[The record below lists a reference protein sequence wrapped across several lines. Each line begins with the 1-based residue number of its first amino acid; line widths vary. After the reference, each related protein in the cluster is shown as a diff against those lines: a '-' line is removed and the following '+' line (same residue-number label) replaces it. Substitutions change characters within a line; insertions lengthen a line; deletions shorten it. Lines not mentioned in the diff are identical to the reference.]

1 MYRPKLAQVIIV
13 ILMLAVLSTAALIHL
28 TWQRAAG
35 ENIENIVASLDA
47 QTAGS
52 VRNDLSRTLA
62 LVTGT
67 AEVVRSIFF
76 QGAIGADDE
85 VKREFLF
92 LSLLREQ
99 PAIAWIGFGF
109 PDGRFFGSHATADGR
124 IEMVEIGAA
133 EGGEL
138 RPLRRDVYRPIPGD
152 IFFEERIK
160 AESAYVALGAPWY
173 RLGKETGEPVW
184 TVTNVLPNGFEPAMV
199 LSKRVVT
206 FGRFTGVGMVAV
218 SLRRLSEALQ
228 ALELP
233 AQGKV
238 FVLDSCG
245 RVLATSQPSDG
256 VMAAHFSD
264 FPASDAIAT
273 AAAEAVAANQVDAFR
288 AVVSNPLLGPVFVSS
303 SSLPFENWRLVT
315 ATPRSTFAGGI
326 DENIRRIA
334 VVVLA
339 IVALAAATAV
349 GFANFLFARP
359 LARLAEQLRAVERFS
374 LENVRHNPTFLA
386 ELNDLSQA
394 LKRMAAGLSSF
405 ARYMPLDVVRPLVE
419 GGIEPK
425 PGGELCEVTV
435 MFADLP
441 GFTELTERLGP
452 GVEPHLTRFLTIAV
466 AAIHAEGGTV
476 DKFIGDAVMAI
487 WNAPGKQA
495 DHAARACRAAV
506 AIRTAMHDEPPI
518 GAGENA
524 IRVRIGIN
532 SGTAL
537 IGNIGSAERLSY
549 TAIGDTVNLA
559 SRLVNVAKERGV
571 EIVLSDATMREIEEE
586 PTTRPLGLANVRGKA
601 RPVGVHTIDQPQD
614 RSAGGSDGNGNYHGG
629 DARLPATQALRR

>member
-1 MYRPKLAQVIIV
+1 MYRPKLAQVIIF

-28 TWQRAAG
+28 IWQRAAG
-35 ENIENIVASLDA
+35 ENIEAIVGSLDA

-62 LVTGT
+62 LVTST
-67 AEVVRSIFF
+67 TEVVRSIFF

-133 EGGEL
+133 EAGEL
-138 RPLRRDVYRPIPGD
+138 RPLRRDRYRPIPGD
-152 IFFEERIK
+152 IFFEERVK

-206 FGRFTGVGMVAV
+206 FGKFTGVVMVAV

-228 ALELP
+228 GIELP
-233 AQGKV
+233 VLGKA
-238 FVLDSCG
+238 FVLDERG
-245 RVLATSQPSDG
+245 QVLATSQPSDG

-264 FPASDAIAT
+264 FPASDTVAT
-273 AAAEAVAANQVDAFR
+273 AAAEAVAANKADVFR
-288 AVVSNPLLGPVFVSS
+288 VVVPNALLGPVFVSS

-315 ATPRSTFAGGI
+315 ATPRSTFASRI

-334 VVVLA
+334 IVVLA
-339 IVALAAATAV
+339 MAALAAATAV
-349 GFANFLFARP
+349 AFANFLFARP
-359 LARLAEQLRAVERFS
+359 LARLAEQLSAVERFS
-374 LENVRHNPTFLA
+374 LESVRHHPTFLA
-386 ELNDLSQA
+386 ELNGLSEA
-394 LKRMAAGLSSF
+394 LKRMAVGLSAF

-506 AIRTAMHDEPPI
+506 AIRTAMHDGPAI
-518 GAGENA
+518 AAGEDA

-571 EIVLSDATMREIEEE
+571 EIVLSDVTMREIEAG
-586 PTTRPLGLANVRGKA
+586 PVTRPLGLAAVRGKA
-601 RPVGVHTIDQPQD
+601 KPVGVHTIDQLNA
-614 RSAGGSDGNGNYHGG
+614 RSAGGSDGNGDYDGG
-629 DARLPATQALRR
+629 DARLHAAQALRR

>member
-13 ILMLAVLSTAALIHL
+13 ILILAVLSTAALIHL
-28 TWQRAAG
+28 IWQRAAG
-35 ENIENIVASLDA
+35 ENIEEIVASLDA
-47 QTAGS
+47 QTAAS
-52 VRNDLSRTLA
+52 VRNDLSRTLS
-62 LVTGT
+62 LVSST

-76 QGAIGADDE
+76 QGAISANDE

-133 EGGEL
+133 EAGEL
-138 RPLRRDVYRPIPGD
+138 RPLRRDLYRPIPGD
-152 IFFEERIK
+152 IFFEERIR

-173 RLGKETGEPVW
+173 RLGKENGDPVW

-206 FGRFTGVGMVAV
+206 FGKFTGVVMAAV

-233 AQGKV
+233 ALGKA
-238 FVLDSCG
+238 FVLDSRG

-288 AVVSNPLLGPVFVSS
+288 AVVSNALLGPVFVSS
-303 SSLPFENWRLVT
+303 SRLPFENWRLVI
-315 ATPRSTFAGGI
+315 ATPRSTFASGI
-326 DENIRRIA
+326 DKNIRRIA
-334 VVVLA
+334 LVVLA
-339 IVALAAATAV
+339 MAALAAATAV
-349 GFANFLFARP
+349 AFANFLFARP
-359 LARLAEQLRAVERFS
+359 LARVAEQLRAVERFS
-374 LENVRHNPTFLA
+374 LESIRHHPTFLA

-394 LKRMAAGLSSF
+394 LKRMAAGLSAF
-405 ARYMPLDVVRPLVE
+405 ARYMPLDVVRSLVE
-419 GGIEPK
+419 GGVEPK

-452 GVEPHLTRFLTIAV
+452 GVEPHLTRFLTLAV

-487 WNAPGKQA
+487 WNVPRKHA

-506 AIRTAMHDEPPI
+506 AIRAAMHDDPPI
-518 GAGENA
+518 TAGENA

-537 IGNIGSAERLSY
+537 VGNIGSAERLSY

-559 SRLVNVAKERGV
+559 SRLVNVAKEGGV
-571 EIVLSDATMREIEEE
+571 EIVLSDATMHELGAE
-586 PTTRPLGLANVRGKA
+586 PITRPLGLATVRGMA
-601 RPVGVHTIDQPQD
+601 RPVGVYTIDQPQV
-614 RSAGGSDGNGNYHGG
+614 RSAGGSDGNGNHDGG

>member
-28 TWQRAAG
+28 IWRRAAG
-35 ENIENIVASLDA
+35 ENIEEIVASLDA

-62 LVTGT
+62 LVTST

-76 QGAIGADDE
+76 QGAIGVEDE

-99 PAIAWIGFGF
+99 PAIAWVGFGF

-133 EGGEL
+133 KAGEL
-138 RPLRRDVYRPIPGD
+138 RPLRRDLYRPIPGD
-152 IFFEERIK
+152 IFFEGRIK

-173 RLGKETGEPVW
+173 RLGKETGAPVW

-206 FGRFTGVGMVAV
+206 FGKFTGVVMVAV

-233 AQGKV
+233 ALGKA
-238 FVLDSCG
+238 FVLDERG

-264 FPASDAIAT
+264 FPASDAVAA
-273 AAAEAVAANQVDAFR
+273 AAAEAVAANKVDVFR
-288 AVVSNPLLGPVFVSS
+288 VGVPNALLGPVFVSS
-303 SSLPFENWRLVT
+303 SRLPFENWRLVT

-334 VVVLA
+334 LVVLA
-339 IVALAAATAV
+339 MAALAAATAV
-349 GFANFLFARP
+349 VFANFLFARP

-374 LENVRHNPTFLA
+374 LESIRHHPTFLA

-394 LKRMAAGLSSF
+394 LKRMAVGLSAF

-425 PGGELCEVTV
+425 PGGSLCKVTV

-441 GFTELTERLGP
+441 GFTELTERLGS

-466 AAIHAEGGTV
+466 TAIHAEGGTV

-495 DHAARACRAAV
+495 DHAVRACRAAV
-506 AIRTAMHDEPPI
+506 AIRTAMHDEPPSA
-518 GAGENA
+518 AGENA

-571 EIVLSDATMREIEEE
+571 EIVLSDATMREIGAE
-586 PTTRPLGLANVRGKA
+586 PMTRPLGLAAVRGKA
-601 RPVGVHTIDQPQD
+601 SPVGVHTIDQLNA
-614 RSAGGSDGNGNYHGG
+614 RSAGGSDGNGDYDGG
-629 DARLPATQALRR
+629 DARLHAAQALRG